1 MDGNKECIKN
11 RRQERKPKIPTI
23 MQIHKS
29 KISSQK
35 QKQRKNKW
43 KIKRINFYKFNR

>member
-29 KISSQK
+29 EISSQK

-43 KIKRINFYKFNR
+43 KLTRINFYKFNI